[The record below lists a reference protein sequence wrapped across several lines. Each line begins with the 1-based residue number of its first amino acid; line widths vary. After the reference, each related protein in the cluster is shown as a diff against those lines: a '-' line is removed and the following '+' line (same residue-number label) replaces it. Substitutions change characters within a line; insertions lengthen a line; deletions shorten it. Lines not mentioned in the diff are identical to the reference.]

1 VILEMRLSKLSYE
14 SDDRTTSYQPDDIN
28 SPSIADSA
36 RRGHQHYMLVG
47 KNQKCKLMIE
57 SIELQVNGEAQTCSP
72 QTTLP
77 QLLVAMGLNP
87 RLLAVE
93 YNGEILHRQFWDR
106 TEIKTND
113 RLEIVTIVGGG

>member
-1 VILEMRLSKLSYE
+1 
-14 SDDRTTSYQPDDIN
+14 
-28 SPSIADSA
+28 
-36 RRGHQHYMLVG
+36 MLIG
-47 KNQKCKLMIE
+47 RKRKSRLMIE
-57 SIELQVNGEAQTCSP
+57 LIELQVNGEAQTCSP

-77 QLLVAMGLNP
+77 QLLVEMGLNP

-93 YNGEILHRQFWDR
+93 YNGEILHRQFWDQ